1 MLYNYLKI
9 AVRSLLKSKTHSAIN
24 IFGLG
29 IGIAC
34 CVLIVLFVKDEW
46 TFDSFHTKAN
56 RIYRVWAKE
65 DYGKDEQFFYTVTP
79 FPMAVALKDN
89 FEEVEN
95 STGVY
100 STEALVK
107 VDVNQFSEEVY
118 VAGESFF
125 DIFDFEV
132 LKGNTTDALSSISS
146 VVLSERMAQKYF
158 GDADPINKVVS
169 IQLADNFEDF
179 SVKAVLKNMPSN
191 SSFQFDIL
199 ISGLNNNKIYS
210 ERTLTAWLDI
220 IPETYVLLDDKTS
233 ASSLTPKFKSVFD
246 KILGSDYEGKYEV
259 GLQPLLDIH
268 LNTDF
273 PVGRAPVSNPKYAY
287 ILAAI
292 ALLILLVACI
302 NFVTLSVG
310 RSLKRAK
317 EVGVRKVVG
326 AERKHLIFQFI
337 SEAVIVTLV
346 SLAVGIIVT
355 IAGLPTFNDLSGKVL
370 HLEVNKFMLLLSIIL
385 VAIIG
390 LFAGS
395 YPAFVLSGFRPVAVL
410 KGSTSLGSS
419 KQRLRK
425 ILVGVQLVLSVF
437 LISSTLIM
445 RDQLNYL
452 RNKDLGFD
460 KQQLMVAQLN
470 VVSAPG
476 SGMLQR
482 VRDGFSKVEQ
492 FKIELNKVSGV
503 AAVFG
508 ASQDFGHGNWVNIG
522 YTDNLGNYR
531 QFNLN
536 IIDED
541 YIPGMD
547 MEILQ
552 GRNFSKDIPADK
564 RRSIIVNEAFVKEQ
578 GWTDP
583 IGQRIPGSRFGDHEV
598 IGVVKDFNY
607 NSLYTSVDP
616 VVLVIDFDVVR
627 SGIENINMNSTMIP
641 RLMVRLRP
649 GEMATTIDEIKL
661 VWDKLSNGEEFDFS
675 FADQSMAAQYR
686 NDQNLS
692 KIISIATMLAIII
705 GSLGLYALASLAMQN
720 RTKEISIRKV
730 MGATEQSLLMLLSKD
745 YVYLIGISLL
755 VSVPLTVYMM
765 NEWLQTFEYKV
776 GISWQAFAMAG
787 VLSLL
792 IAILTISYQAVRT
805 ARSQPAQTL
814 KAE

>member
-9 AVRSLLKSKTHSAIN
+9 AIRSLLKSKIHSAIN

-79 FPMAVALKDN
+79 FPMAAALKEN
-89 FEEVEN
+89 FEEVDL
-95 STGVY
+95 SVGVH
-100 STEALVK
+100 STEGLIRLG
-107 VDVNQFSEEVY
+107 DDQFSEEVY
-118 VAGESFF
+118 LVGAHFF

-132 LKGNTTDALSSISS
+132 LKGNTNGVLSTLDGL
-146 VVLSERMAQKYF
+146 VLSERIAVKYF
-158 GDADPINKVVS
+158 GDADPINKIVS
-169 IQLADNFEDF
+169 IQIADRFEDF

-199 ISGLNNNKIYS
+199 ISDLNNNKVYS
-210 ERTLTAWLDI
+210 ERSLGAWFNI
-220 IPETYVLLDDKTS
+220 VPETYVLLTEQAKAS
-233 ASSLTPKFKSVFD
+233 ALTPKFGSVFK
-246 KILGSDYEGKYEV
+246 KIMGPDFEGTYEV

-273 PVGRAPVSNPKYAY
+273 PIGRAPVSNPRYTY
-287 ILAAI
+287 ILGGIAI
-292 ALLILLVACI
+292 LILVVACI

-337 SEAVIVTLV
+337 GEAVIVTIV
-346 SLAVGIIVT
+346 SLVVGMIVAVT
-355 IAGLPTFNDLSGKVL
+355 GLPTFNDLSGKGLVL
-370 HLEVNKFMLLLSIIL
+370 EISEFMVLLGLFL
-385 VAIIG
+385 VLIIG

-395 YPAFVLSGFRPVAVL
+395 YPAFVLSSFRPVSVL
-410 KGSTSLGSS
+410 KGGVNVGGS

-445 RDQLNYL
+445 RDQLNFL
-452 RNKDLGFD
+452 QNKDLGFN
-460 KQQLMVAQLN
+460 KEQLMVVQLN
-470 VVSAPG
+470 VVSSPDARM
-476 SGMLQR
+476 SQR
-482 VRDGFSKVEQ
+482 LRDGFTKLEQ
-492 FKIELNKVSGV
+492 FKIELAKVQGMS
-503 AAVFG
+503 AVFG
-508 ASQDFGHGNWVNIG
+508 AAQDFGHGNWINIG
-522 YTDNLGNYR
+522 YTDNTSTYR

-536 IIDED
+536 VVDED
-541 YIPGMD
+541 YIPGMK
-547 MEILQ
+547 MEMVA
-552 GRNFSKDIPADK
+552 GRNFSKEIPADK
-564 RRSIIVNEAFVKEQ
+564 RRSIIVNEAFVREY

-583 IGQRIPGSRFGDHEV
+583 IGQRIPGNNFGDHEV

-607 NSLYTSVDP
+607 NSLYTRVDP
-616 VVLVIDFDVVR
+616 VVLVTDFDVIR
-627 SGIENINMNSTMIP
+627 SGVENINVSSTTVPKLMA
-641 RLMVRLRP
+641 RLNP
-649 GEMATTIDEIKL
+649 GNIANTIGEIKS
-661 VWDKLSNGEEFDFS
+661 VWDRITNGEEFNFS
-675 FADQSMAAQYR
+675 FADESMAAQYR
-686 NDQNLS
+686 TDQNLS
-692 KIISIATMLAIII
+692 KIISIATLLAIII

-730 MGATEQSLLMLLSKD
+730 MGATEQSLLVLLSKD

-755 VSVPLTVYMM
+755 VSVPLTVYIM
-765 NEWLQTFEYKV
+765 NNWLQTFEYNV
-776 GISWQAFAMAG
+776 GISWQVFAIAG
-787 VLSLL
+787 ALSLL
-792 IAILTISYQAVRT
+792 IAILTISNQAVRT

-814 KAE
+814 KSE